1 MPIPPAVVA
10 GGAAL
15 LGDAMNAAFTD
26 ARNRKAYDRSVEFW
40 NMQNA
45 YNTPERMME
54 RFKNAGLNPNL
65 IYGNGT
71 STVASPPSVP
81 NVEAPQ
87 VNLPRAVSSYF
98 DTQARVAQTD
108 NLKAQNTVL
117 IEEAALKRAQ
127 TRATEASIPLKE
139 FDLGFKNDLRDTNLN
154 YRQEELRKL
163 SLGNTFQSVKNYYQ
177 SAREQSTLDSI
188 AQDVVRKEAETGR
201 IKLDS
206 ARLQEVIKLI
216 QNDNELK
223 QQELDLRRQG
233 ITSHD
238 EIYWRVLAKY
248 LSRLGIGFAE

>member
-1 MPIPPAVVA
+1 MPLGSAIVA
-10 GGAAL
+10 AGAAL
-15 LGDAMNAAFTD
+15 AGDAANAAFTG
-26 ARNRKAYDRSVEFW
+26 ARNRKAYERSVEFW

-45 YNTPERMME
+45 YNDPQRQME

-71 STVASPPSVP
+71 STTAGPPSVP
-81 NVEAPQ
+81 SVEAPQ

-98 DTQARVAQTD
+98 DTQTRSAQID

-117 IEEAALKRAQ
+117 LEEAALKRAQ
-127 TRATEASIPLKE
+127 TNATNAVTPLRE
-139 FDLGFKNDLRDTNLN
+139 FDLGFKTEMRDTNAD
-154 YRQEELRKL
+154 YRKEELRSKQ
-163 SLGNTFQSVKNYYQ
+163 LGNTFQSVKNYYQ
-177 SAREQSTLDSI
+177 SAREQVTLDSI

-206 ARLQEVIKLI
+206 QRLDQVIDLI
-216 QNDNELK
+216 RKDNDLK
-223 QQELDLRRQG
+223 AQELELRRQG

-248 LSRLGIGFAE
+248 LSKLGIGFSD